1 MTTTNQRLQLTDEQR
16 ALVGAVRDLSRDMDF
31 RTNSIKYLDGTY
43 PWENLNALAKIGV
56 LGMSIPEEYGGSDL
70 PVFET
75 ALVMEEVAKGCY
87 ATAMALMG
95 MLGVQVRVI
104 STYAPE
110 NMKRDI
116 LPKVVTGECHLAVC
130 MTEPHAGTDVPNYK
144 TNTVIKGDRAIVNG
158 VKTLISRANEAEWF
172 VVFTRIDG
180 TPGRDGIGCVLVN
193 RNMPGFEVTARYHTM
208 GGEYLAEIQFNNLEV
223 PLENVILRQGGMKKL
238 LSAFN
243 TQRCLNPSVSLGM
256 AEAAFEEAV
265 KYVRERTIRGEPI
278 ANFQG
283 IQWKLAEMYRD
294 IEAGRALLY
303 QAALSANPFPDP
315 HQAAIA
321 KIFVNEM
328 AIRVSSE
335 AVQVHG
341 GYGFTNDYPVSRIY
355 RGVRYGTLGG
365 GATEALKDLVGRKI
379 IEDFDPVDGFLSMGN
394 F

>member
-1 MTTTNQRLQLTDEQR
+1 MSPQRLQLTEEQR
-16 ALVGAVRDLSRDMDF
+16 ALIGTVRDLARDKNW
-31 RTNSIKYLDGTY
+31 RTNSVKYLDGTY
-43 PWENLNALAKIGV
+43 PWENLNDLAKIGV
-56 LGMSIPEEYGGSDL
+56 LGMSIPEEYGGLDL
-70 PVFET
+70 PVFDT
-75 ALVMEEVAKGCY
+75 ALVLEEVAKSCY

-104 STYAPE
+104 SNFAPE
-110 NMKRDI
+110 SMKRDI
-116 LPKVVTGECHLAVC
+116 LPKVASGEVHLAVC

-144 TNTVIKGDRAIVNG
+144 TNTVIQGDKAIVNG

-172 VVFTRIDG
+172 VVFTRING

-193 RNMPGFEVTARYHTM
+193 RNTPGFEVTARYHTM
-208 GGEYLAEIQFNNLEV
+208 GGEFLGEIQFNNVEV
-223 PLENVILRQGGMKKL
+223 PVENVVLREGGFKKL

-256 AEAAFEEAV
+256 AEAAFEEAIG
-265 KYVRERTIRGEPI
+265 YVRERTIRGHAVSE
-278 ANFQG
+278 FQG

-321 KIFVNEM
+321 KMYNNEM

-335 AVQVHG
+335 ALQVHG
-341 GYGFTNDYPVSRIY
+341 GYGFTDDYPISRIY

-365 GATEALKDLVGRKI
+365 GATEALKDLVGKKLVA
-379 IEDFDPVDGFLSMGN
+379 DFDPVDGFLSMGN

>member
-1 MTTTNQRLQLTDEQR
+1 MSNNRMQMTPEQR
-16 ALVGAVRDLSRDMDF
+16 ALVGAVRQLARDKDF
-31 RTNSIKYLDGTY
+31 RGNSIKYLDGTY
-43 PWENLNALAKIGV
+43 PWENLNELAKIGV

-70 PVFET
+70 PVFDT
-75 ALVMEEVAKGCY
+75 ALVMEEVAKNCY

-104 STYAPE
+104 SNFAPE
-110 NMKRDI
+110 EIRRAI
-116 LPKVVTGECHLAVC
+116 LPKVATGEVHLAVC

-144 TNTVIKGDRAIVNG
+144 TNTVIKGDRAVVNG
-158 VKTLISRANEAEWF
+158 IKTLISRANEATWF
-172 VVFTRIDG
+172 VVFTRING

-193 RNMPGFEVTARYHTM
+193 RDTPGFEVTARYHTM
-208 GGEYLAEIQFNNLEV
+208 GGEYLAEIQFNNVEV
-223 PLENVILRQGGMKKL
+223 PVENVILREGGFKKL

-256 AEAAFEEAV
+256 AEAAFEEAIS
-265 KYVRERTIRGEPI
+265 YVRERTIRGNPV

-303 QAALSANPFPDP
+303 RACLTADPFPDP
-315 HQAAIA
+315 HEAAIA
-321 KIFVNEM
+321 KMFVNEM
-328 AIRVSSE
+328 AIRV
-335 AVQVHG
+335 ANDALQMHG
-341 GYGFTNDYPVSRIY
+341 GYGFCDDYPISRIY

-365 GATEALKDLVGRKI
+365 GATEALKDLVGKKLV
-379 IEDFDPVDGFLSMGN
+379 EDFDPLEGFLATGT

>member
-1 MTTTNQRLQLTDEQR
+1 MNPQKFMLTEDQR
-16 ALVGAVRDLSRDMDF
+16 ALVGSVRKLANDLEMRK
-31 RTNSIKYLDGTY
+31 NSIKYLDGTY
-43 PWENLNALAKIGV
+43 PWENLNALARIGA

-70 PVFET
+70 SVFDT
-75 ALVMEEVAKGCY
+75 ALVIEEVAKNCY

-95 MLGVQVRVI
+95 MVGVQVRVI
-104 STYAPE
+104 TNFAPE
-110 NMKRDI
+110 SMKRQI
-116 LPKVVTGECHLAVC
+116 LPKVCTGEAHLAVC

-144 TNTVIKGDRAIVNG
+144 TNTVIKGGKAVVNG
-158 VKTLISRANEAEWF
+158 VKTLISRAREAEWF

-180 TPGRDGIGCVLVN
+180 TPGRHGIGCVLVN
-193 RNMPGFEVTARYHTM
+193 RNYPGFEVTSLYHTM
-208 GGEYLAEIQFNNLEV
+208 GGEYLAEIQFRDVEV
-223 PLENVILRQGGMKKL
+223 PLENVILKEGGFKKL

-256 AEAAFEEAV
+256 AEAAFEEAL
-265 KYVRERTIRGEPI
+265 KYVRERTIRGQPV
-278 ANFQG
+278 ADFQG
-283 IQWKLAEMYRD
+283 VRWKLAEMYRD

-321 KIFVNEM
+321 KMFVNEM

-335 AVQVHG
+335 ALQLHG
-341 GYGFTNDYPVSRIY
+341 GHGFTDDYPVSRIY

-365 GATEALKDLVGRKI
+365 GATEALKDLVGNMLVSS
-379 IEDFDPVDGFLSMGN
+379 FDPVDGFLSMGN